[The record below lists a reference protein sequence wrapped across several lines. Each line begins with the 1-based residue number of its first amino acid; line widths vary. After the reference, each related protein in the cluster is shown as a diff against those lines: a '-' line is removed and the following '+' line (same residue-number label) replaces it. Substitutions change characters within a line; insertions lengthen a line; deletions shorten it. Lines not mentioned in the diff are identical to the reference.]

1 MQIHEEHVFKKKK
14 NTHRADIQIVQA
26 GHLQPLT
33 EEVLLHAGL
42 CLEDGQRDGSEGET
56 QMGQCQTLLL
66 ILQSACAPQ
75 TFNIRVSNSDNIL
88 FDHVL

>member
-1 MQIHEEHVFKKKK
+1 MRSMFLKKKK

-42 CLEDGQRDGSEGET
+42 CLEDGQRDGSEGER
-56 QMGQCQTLLL
+56 LKW
-66 ILQSACAPQ
+66 
-75 TFNIRVSNSDNIL
+75 VSVK
-88 FDHVL
+88 HCC